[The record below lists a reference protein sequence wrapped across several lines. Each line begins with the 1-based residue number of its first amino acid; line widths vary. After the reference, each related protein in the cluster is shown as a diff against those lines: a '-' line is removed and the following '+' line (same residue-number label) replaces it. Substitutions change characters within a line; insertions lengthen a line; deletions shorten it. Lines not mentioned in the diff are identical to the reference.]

1 MKLSR
6 IPGHEATVKHS
17 FAFKQSTTS
26 LLLQYQE
33 LYAAH
38 TGLEVSLKD
47 VVEQML
53 LDFMTEDKAFQKLLK
68 QRQESSSPASQPA
81 GAASPSKPAQSW
93 VDGAEPASLSA
104 APALGAGSLSA
115 S

>member
-26 LLLQYQE
+26 LLQQYQE
-33 LYAAH
+33 LYASH

-68 QRQESSSPASQPA
+68 QRQ
-81 GAASPSKPAQSW
+81 
-93 VDGAEPASLSA
+93 D
-104 APALGAGSLSA
+104 APAVVVGTGASALLAGSKASGDDTPSSA
-115 S
+115 LLPGVPLDSNTSAQ